1 MFRLLKSLLAGLV
14 AGTALGVL
22 FSPDKGSKIRKD
34 LKKELDDGGLGFTT
48 IKKTL
53 SNLGHEIS
61 DTDTYQEVEK
71 KVKKKVKKAKK
82 QVKKATTKAKRKVV
96 KKVKSK
102 TTAAQRKKAKAT
114 LSKAKSTA
122 KKAASRVKK
131 SIKAKK

>member
-1 MFRLLKSLLAGLV
+1 MFRLIKSLLAGLV

-22 FSPDKGSKIRKD
+22 FSPDKGAKIRKD
-34 LKKELDDGGLGFTT
+34 LKKELDDGGFGLET

-53 SNLGHEIS
+53 AGLGGEIS
-61 DTDTYQEVEK
+61 DTETYQDAEK
-71 KVKKKVKKAKK
+71 KVKKRVTKAKK

-102 TTAAQRKKAKAT
+102 TTAAQRKKAKAVV
-114 LSKAKSTA
+114 SKAKSTA
-122 KKAASRVKK
+122 KKAATRVKK